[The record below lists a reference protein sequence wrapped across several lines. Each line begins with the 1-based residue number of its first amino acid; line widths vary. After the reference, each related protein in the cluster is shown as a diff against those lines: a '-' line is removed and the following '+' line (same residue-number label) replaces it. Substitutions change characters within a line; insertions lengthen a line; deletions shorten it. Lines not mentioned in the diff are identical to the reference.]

1 MDNRDLW
8 ESEHS
13 VTIQTTELLHCGAVI
28 NVWPIVIIIA
38 ILYGYQVGLAYIHD
52 SNQTTRTRRW
62 IRSLLFIPLS
72 IVNCVLTTTRV
83 FLLFYMISSFITSRT
98 HARPTGV
105 SRTANTTP
113 SIAAVVEIENENSRP
128 PNIEGDEHSTT
139 SAASD
144 ENQITSRNRTTI
156 VLDYPDNLASYWVE
170 SERQHQNHE

>member
-13 VTIQTTELLHCGAVI
+13 VTIQTTESLHCGAVI
-28 NVWPIVIIIA
+28 NIWPIVIIA

-83 FLLFYMISSFITSRT
+83 FLLFHLISSLTTSRT

-113 SIAAVVEIENENSRP
+113 LTAAVVEIEIENCRP
-128 PNIEGDEHSTT
+128 PNIEGDEYSIT
-139 SAASD
+139 SVASD
-144 ENQITSRNRTTI
+144 EDQITSVNRTTT
-156 VLDYPDNLASYWVE
+156 VLDYPNNLASYWVE